1 MGVLGMTQIN
11 GTSYTIISSTPTTIT
26 LNVNST
32 GFTPYISGGTV
43 VPDYQVYSPNH
54 CLNNGDYIVID
65 GALGTVP
72 VNGKVFKVFN
82 ATEDGFSLDPP
93 LISGTYTGS
102 GLIQRMYIPLIQS
115 KQFNPS
121 WGLSRKTRI
130 NFQQYLLSTTQNA
143 QITLLIYLSQNAV
156 GIGAL
161 PYNLGPI
168 VPDPNAENN
177 GLVYS
182 TILYTCPESSN
193 LGLSPPNTNLQM
205 VTAIAQEQ
213 IWHRINTSLLGDTVQ
228 VGFTLSGFQMRD
240 PTLTNQFAEI
250 ELHCMVIDVSSS
262 QLLA

>member
-1 MGVLGMTQIN
+1 VAF
-11 GTSYTIISSTPTTIT
+11 SA
-26 LNVNST
+26 
-32 GFTPYISGGTV
+32 YISGGTA
-43 VPDYQVYSPNH
+43 VPDNRVYSPNH
-54 CLNNGDYIVID
+54 CLNNGDYIVIN
-65 GALGTVP
+65 GALGTVI

-82 ATEDGFSLDPP
+82 CNEDGFSLDPP
-93 LISGTYTGS
+93 ITTGTYMGS
-102 GLIQRMYIPLIQS
+102 GLIQRMYIPLIQT
-115 KQFNPS
+115 KQFQPS

-143 QITLLIYLSQNAV
+143 QITLLIYLSQNTV

-177 GLVYS
+177 ALVYS
-182 TILYTCPESSN
+182 TILYTCPESTN
-193 LGLSPPNTNLQM
+193 LGLTPANTNLQM
-205 VTAIAQEQ
+205 VTAIAQQQ

-228 VGFTLSGFQMRD
+228 VGFTLSDFQMRD

-250 ELHCMVIDVSSS
+250 ELHCMVIDVSAS